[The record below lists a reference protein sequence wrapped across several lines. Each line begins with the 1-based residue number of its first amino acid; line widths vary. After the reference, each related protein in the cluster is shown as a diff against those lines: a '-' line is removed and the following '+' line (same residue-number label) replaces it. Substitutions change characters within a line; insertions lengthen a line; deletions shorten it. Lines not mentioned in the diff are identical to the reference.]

1 MSVSRQ
7 HTISEA
13 ICAQIAAG
21 EWGPDQ
27 RLPVERA
34 LAERFACTRITL
46 REALQQLEAEGR
58 IYRENRR
65 GWFVSAPRVRYDP
78 TSFAGFMQYVAAQGR
93 KPRTEL
99 LSATRQVAG
108 AAYAAALRLDS
119 QYDEV
124 FVLQRRRWID
134 RRAVLLE
141 TNVVLAAWAPSLLL
155 HDLTGSLSSV
165 FNQQLGLFVS
175 RAQLSMHP
183 AGLDAAQAMLLHS
196 TPGTQCFRL
205 QRISFAD
212 DDRAVELDIE
222 SWRHDAL
229 DVVVRTDTSSRAV
242 A

>member
-7 HTISEA
+7 HAITEIIS
-13 ICAQIAAG
+13 AQIAAG

-27 RLPVERA
+27 RLPVERE

-46 REALQQLEAEGR
+46 REALQQLEAQGR

-78 TSFAGFMQYVAAQGR
+78 TSIAGFMQYVAAQGR

-99 LSATRQVAG
+99 LSATRQAAG
-108 AAYAAALRLDS
+108 AAYAAALRLETP
-119 QYDEV
+119 YDEV

-141 TNVVLAAWAPSLLL
+141 TNVVLAAWAPGLLE
-155 HDLTGSLSSV
+155 HDLAGSLSSV
-165 FNQQLGLFVS
+165 FNQKLGLFLS
-175 RAQLSMHP
+175 RAHVSMHP
-183 AGLDAAQAMLLHS
+183 AGLDATQAMLLQS
-196 TPGTQCFRL
+196 TTGTPCFRL
-205 QRISFAD
+205 QRVSFAED
-212 DDRAVELDIE
+212 GRAVELDIE

-229 DVVVRTDTSSRAV
+229 DVVVRTEAPTRSAS
-242 A
+242 